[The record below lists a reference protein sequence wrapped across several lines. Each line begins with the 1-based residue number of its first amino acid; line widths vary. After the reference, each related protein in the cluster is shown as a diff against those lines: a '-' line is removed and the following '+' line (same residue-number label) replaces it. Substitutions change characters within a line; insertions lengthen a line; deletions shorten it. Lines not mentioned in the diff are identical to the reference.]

1 MSLRMPQNLS
11 TSPRFDTGLSVL
23 EAELLGERAAVLGR
37 LGREVETTLA
47 ALAAA
52 DSGDA
57 SRRDLRASASDAVWR
72 FFIQREVCGMLDH
85 AQAIAHYSIPAEV
98 LAGVGAMT
106 VHPQP

>member
-57 SRRDLRASASDAVWR
+57 SGETCEQAPRMPSGNFLFSAKSAACWTTLRA
-72 FFIQREVCGMLDH
+72 
-85 AQAIAHYSIPAEV
+85 
-98 LAGVGAMT
+98 
-106 VHPQP
+106 

>member
-23 EAELLGERAAVLGR
+23 EAELMGERAAVLGR

-52 DSGDA
+52 SPGDA
-57 SRRDLRASASDAVWR
+57 SRRRLRASASDAVWR
-72 FFIQREVCGMLDH
+72 FFIQREVCGCWNTLKL
-85 AQAIAHYSIPAEV
+85 SPTTPFRPRSSPAW
-98 LAGVGAMT
+98 A
-106 VHPQP
+106 P